1 MHRAKYNMMRRA
13 KIVTTNPIKISVS
26 YFSSAFLEFMLSKLS
41 TKVAKTT
48 IEEEARWTLAS
59 KILLVKSPG
68 GSAAAP
74 LNIAKNLT
82 SYGKDW

>member
-1 MHRAKYNMMRRA
+1 MMRRA

-26 YFSSAFLEFMLSKLS
+26 YFSPAFLELMLSKLS
-41 TKVAKTT
+41 TNAAKTT

-68 GSAAAP
+68 GSDAAP
-74 LNIAKNLT
+74 LNIARNLT
-82 SYGKDW
+82 SHDKDW